1 MLNLFRESETI
12 DIMGPDERNIEVL
25 RYSSGVDS
33 TLGILSENGS
43 MGREFLAYTLEDEF
57 REEKVS
63 AETRIPEGTYD
74 VNLRTEGG
82 FHNRYSQKFGVPWHK
97 GMLHVQDVPGFEY
110 ILIHTGNTDENTAGC
125 LLVADSSTQN
135 ITKNG
140 FIGAS
145 VAAYKRIYSSLAQ
158 WIVDGNKLTIT
169 YIDYDNPR
177 N

>member
-1 MLNLFRESETI
+1 MMNFFTESKDI
-12 DIMGPDERNIEVL
+12 DIVRDDERNIEVL

-33 TLGILSENGS
+33 TLGILCENGPQ
-43 MGREFLAYTLEDEF
+43 GREFLAYTLEDEF

-74 VNLRTEGG
+74 VKLRTTGG
-82 FHNRYSQKFGVPWHK
+82 FHSRYANKFGDWHK

-110 ILIHTGNTDENTAGC
+110 ILIHTGNTDEHTMGC

-135 ITKNG
+135 ITKDG

-145 VAAYKRIYSSLAQ
+145 VSAYKRIYSSLAQ
-158 WIVDGNKLTIT
+158 WLVDGNILTIT

>member
-1 MLNLFRESETI
+1 MLNLFRESDPI

-25 RYSSGVDS
+25 RYSSGADS

-63 AETRIPEGTYD
+63 AETRIPEGTYN
-74 VNLRTEGG
+74 VKLRTEGG

-145 VAAYKRIYSSLAQ
+145 VAAYKRLYSSLAQ
-158 WIVDGNKLTIT
+158 WIVDGNILTIT

>member
-25 RYSSGVDS
+25 RYSSGLNS
-33 TLGILSENGS
+33 TLGILSENGP

-74 VNLRTEGG
+74 VKLRTVGG
-82 FHNRYSQKFGVPWHK
+82 YHTRYLNKFGKKFHK

-110 ILIHTGNTDENTAGC
+110 ILIHTGNTDENTMGC

-135 ITKNG
+135 ITKDG

-145 VAAYKRIYSSLAQ
+145 VNAYKRIYPSLAQ
-158 WIVDGNKLTIT
+158 WLLDGNKLSIT
-169 YIDYDNPR
+169 YIDYDNPY